1 METTLRIEGLENV
14 LKDLALNNFMTR
26 SFFENLFQSSDKYL
40 DLFDAIN
47 EKVNFLLINI
57 INNLDVHNQIMFE
70 SVSQKNDKWLFKPL
84 IFNNNSWNKFFLIL
98 IKLFSVKKCRSQPRA
113 ISFIKIFWQRLVLL
127 SFRQA

>member
-57 INNLDVHNQIMFE
+57 
-70 SVSQKNDKWLFKPL
+70 
-84 IFNNNSWNKFFLIL
+84 
-98 IKLFSVKKCRSQPRA
+98 
-113 ISFIKIFWQRLVLL
+113 
-127 SFRQA
+127 